1 MFKELHPNIRIRIYT
16 SFLSRL
22 VGSMIFPFMA
32 IYFTKEM
39 NSTIAGI
46 LLTINVGVQFIAS
59 LYGGYLADLLGR
71 KRMMMIGEWMKAVAF
86 LGMIM
91 ANSPLGTFPWP
102 TYFML
107 TIIGISGGLINPAA
121 EAMLIDVSTKE
132 SRSFMYSINYWAVN
146 FSLMLGLIVGGFLF
160 KTHFFELMLALF
172 TMSII
177 TLFMTSILIKETIK
191 TGKRGLPKQSY
202 GIIPIIN
209 SYKSVIKD
217 LPFVWF
223 TLSGITIL
231 SIEFQRNNYISIRL
245 AEEIIPKT
253 YSILGNLQLTVDGI
267 RLLSLLTVINTL
279 IIVLFTTFV
288 AKIIRNKAEQPIMYL
303 GFILFG
309 LGYAFLAFSNY
320 KIGLF
325 IAVII
330 LSIGELLYVP
340 TRQAILADI
349 IDDNRR
355 GAYMAFNGFVFQI
368 GKMIGSLGIIVG
380 EVIGGIGMSTLTIL
394 LSLLGILFAR
404 ITLQHKARITV
415 IKQPSKAI
423 QNSPH

>member
-1 MFKELHPNIRIRIYT
+1 MLKELHPNIRIRIYT

-32 IYFTKEM
+32 IYFTREM

-46 LLTINVGVQFIAS
+46 LLTINVGIQFVAS
-59 LYGGYLADLLGR
+59 LYGGYLADHLGR
-71 KRMMMIGEWMKAVAF
+71 KRMMVIGEWMKAIAF
-86 LGMIM
+86 IGMIV
-91 ANSPLGTFPWP
+91 ANSPWGTFPWP
-102 TYFML
+102 TYLML
-107 TIIGISGGLINPAA
+107 TIISISSGFITPAA

-132 SRSFMYSINYWAVN
+132 TRSFMYSINYWAVN

-160 KTHFFELMLALF
+160 KTHFFELMLALLM
-172 TMSII
+172 MSII
-177 TLFMTSILIKETIK
+177 TLLMTSILIKETINTVK
-191 TGKRGLPKQSY
+191 GDLPKQHY

-209 SYKSVIKD
+209 SYKTVVKD

-223 TLSGITIL
+223 TLSGIAIL

-253 YSILGNLQLTVDGI
+253 YSILGNPQLTVDGI
-267 RLLSLLTVINTL
+267 RLLSLLTVVNTL

-288 AKIIRNKAEQPIMYL
+288 AKKIRNKAEQPIMYF

-309 LGYAFLAFSNY
+309 LGYAFIAFSNY
-320 KIGLF
+320 IIGLF
-325 IAVII
+325 IAVIV

-355 GAYMAFNGFVFQI
+355 GAYMAFNGFIFQI
-368 GKMIGSLGIIVG
+368 GKIIGTLGIIVG
-380 EVIGGIGMSTLTIL
+380 EVIGRNGMSLLTIL

-404 ITLQHKARITV
+404 IALQQTARNKA
-415 IKQPSKAI
+415 IKPSSKAI
-423 QNSPH
+423 QN